1 MSDAVGSDDKPEPL
15 RVLGIG
21 GGMRAG
27 SLCSAALQFALHLA
41 AERGA
46 RTVVADV
53 RDLNLPIFNDA
64 MAVPDYPA
72 SLAWLLYEV
81 RVADAFIICSPTYHG
96 TISGAVKNVLDALNY
111 LRDDRPRYL
120 RGKPVGLMALG
131 GIGAA
136 NTLTALGHVSRA
148 LNGIAA
154 PTVVAIP
161 EEAFDANNV
170 LQDPAA
176 RRRVALMIEELLD
189 LTRRLSPK
197 AVGSRR

>member
-1 MSDAVGSDDKPEPL
+1 MIEAVGNNGKEEPL

-21 GGMRAG
+21 GGMRPG
-27 SLCSAALQFALHLA
+27 SLCSAALRFALDLA
-41 AERGA
+41 GERGA

-53 RDLNLPIFNDA
+53 RDLSLPIFNDA
-64 MAVPDYPA
+64 WAVPDYPP

-81 RVADAFIICSPTYHG
+81 RVADAFLICSPTYHG

-136 NTLTALGHVSRA
+136 NTLTALGHVARS

-154 PTVVAIP
+154 PTVVALP
-161 EEAFDANNV
+161 EDAFDANNI
-170 LQDPAA
+170 LQDSDS
-176 RRRVALMIEELLD
+176 RKRVSLMIEELLD
-189 LTRRLSPK
+189 LTRRLSRQPV
-197 AVGSRR
+197 VGRR